1 MKPRLQTAIPFAI
14 AVVLTVGTY
23 VALSTT
29 PEGDWVHIARDPHY
43 TISVDRARVQAQ
55 RVGWLHT
62 AYPGVQVW
70 FRTDHALPRVHKG
83 KTFTRELVHAL
94 VQCDS
99 LWFKVISV
107 DMTDGDGK
115 VVARQNSSE
124 MELFDQPWRHVER
137 GATEEIAATAACH
150 FGRQSSTTVVDMPTG
165 IRVAGPSKSR

>member
-1 MKPRLQTAIPFAI
+1 MKPRVQTVIPIVI
-14 AVVLTVGTY
+14 AVALTVGTY
-23 VALSTT
+23 VGLSAK
-29 PEGDWVHIARDPHY
+29 PDGDWVHVARDPHY
-43 TISVDRARVQAQ
+43 NISVDRARIQPQ

-70 FRTDHALPRVHKG
+70 FRTDHALPRVHTG
-83 KTFTRELVHAL
+83 KTFTRELVRAL

-115 VVARQNSSE
+115 VVARQTSSE

-137 GATEEIAATAACH
+137 GATEEIVAIAACH
-150 FGRQSSTTVVDMPTG
+150 FGRQAGTRVVDMPTG
-165 IRVAGPSKSR
+165 TRVAGQSSSR